1 MKFETKL
8 QKENYHDL
16 YHTFF
21 YVPDEAVS
29 HLLDGSDSKRVVC
42 KVNGTV
48 KYHCAIH
55 GDGTGAHK
63 IMLNQQRVKKLGLV
77 SGETIHV
84 ELEKDN
90 SEYGVEMSE
99 ELREVLDQN
108 ADADRIFHDFTKGMQ
123 RTLIYW
129 VDNVKSSD
137 IKIRRA
143 IVMTEHITA
152 QNGKPDYK
160 LLNLEVK
167 AANQAAKIR

>member
-1 MKFETKL
+1 MKFQTKL
-8 QKENYHDL
+8 EKENYHDI

-21 YVPDEAVS
+21 YVPDDVVYQ
-29 HLLDGSDSKRVVC
+29 LTDGTNRRVVC
-42 KVNGTV
+42 TVNGEV

-55 GDGTGAHK
+55 GDGTGKHR
-63 IMLNQQRVKKLGLV
+63 IMLNQQRCKQLRLLRGDV
-77 SGETIHV
+77 IDV
-84 ELEKDN
+84 ELQKDT

-108 ADADRIFHDFTKGMQ
+108 ADADRIFHEFTKGMQ

-129 VDNVKSSD
+129 VDNVKSSE

-143 IVMTEHITA
+143 LVMTDHIVN

-160 LLNLEVK
+160 LLNVEMK
-167 AANQAAKIR
+167 AANQAAKRG

>member
-1 MKFETKL
+1 MKFKTRL

-21 YVPDEAVS
+21 YVPEEAVS
-29 HLLDGSDSKRVVC
+29 KLLDGATNKRVVC
-42 KVNGTV
+42 TVNGAV

-55 GDGTGAHK
+55 GDGTGAHR

-77 SGETIHV
+77 SGETIDV
-84 ELEKDN
+84 ELEKDA

-108 ADADRIFHDFTKGMQ
+108 PEADRIFHSFTKGMQ

-129 VDNVKSSD
+129 VDNVKSSE
-137 IKIRRA
+137 IKIRRSL
-143 IVMTEHITA
+143 VMTDHIVA
-152 QNGKPDYK
+152 QNGKPDHR
-160 LLNLEVK
+160 LLNQEMK
-167 AANQAAKIR
+167 EANQAARRM